1 MEPKPLSVQVVGNVD
16 YIPVIPYEDDVNVS
30 GSVFTS
36 KSGNHSVILFKPL
49 IKSGIIKFDVQAMNQ
64 LIGLGIAYDPAK
76 FERNQVP
83 QAIAKTSGKIYFG
96 KGGIHDNGK
105 FDNGNYV
112 ALELNMDSRPRTLS
126 FFIDDEEQ
134 KNYITD
140 IPESVSFW

>member
-64 LIGLGIAYDPAK
+64 LIGI
-76 FERNQVP
+76 
-83 QAIAKTSGKIYFG
+83 
-96 KGGIHDNGK
+96 
-105 FDNGNYV
+105 
-112 ALELNMDSRPRTLS
+112 
-126 FFIDDEEQ
+126 
-134 KNYITD
+134 
-140 IPESVSFW
+140 